1 MSSPEPA
8 EPAEVRHLPVP
19 VEISEARPIERPTIA
34 ALPAPIVAAT
44 GGFLA
49 GVAAFVLVKLMRRP
63 RRKVAL
69 RLGRKRGDRLEI
81 AGSRSFL
88 VDVHV
93 LKR

>member
-1 MSSPEPA
+1 M
-8 EPAEVRHLPVP
+8 RHLPVP
-19 VEISEARPIERPTIA
+19 VETTETRVVDRAQSAP
-34 ALPAPIVAAT
+34 LPAPLVAAT

-49 GVAAFVLVKLMRRP
+49 GVATFVLLRVLRRP
-63 RRKVAL
+63 RRGAL
-69 RLGRKRGDRLEI
+69 KLPGRKRGNRIEI

>member
-1 MSSPEPA
+1 MPEP
-8 EPAEVRHLPVP
+8 EPAEVRHLPVR
-19 VEISEARPIERPTIA
+19 VAESETRVIDRPQPA
-34 ALPAPIVAAT
+34 ALSAPLAAAT

-49 GVAAFVLVKLMRRP
+49 GVATFLLVRVMRRP
-63 RRKVAL
+63 RRGAL
-69 RLGRKRGDRLEI
+69 RLGGRRKANRLEI

>member
-1 MSSPEPA
+1 MSS

-19 VEISEARPIERPTIA
+19 VEAPETRVIDRAQARP
-34 ALPAPIVAAT
+34 LPAPLVAAT

-49 GVAAFVLVKLMRRP
+49 GVATFVLLRVLRRP
-63 RRKVAL
+63 RRGAL
-69 RLGRKRGDRLEI
+69 GLPGRKRGKGIEI

>member
-1 MSSPEPA
+1 MA
-8 EPAEVRHLPVP
+8 EPADTRHLPVP
-19 VEISEARPIERPTIA
+19 VNETRVIERPA
-34 ALPAPIVAAT
+34 AAPLPAPLVAAT

-49 GVAAFVLVKLMRRP
+49 GVATFMLVRVLRRP
-63 RRKVAL
+63 RRSAL
-69 RLGRKRGDRLEI
+69 KLGGRRKANRIEI

>member
-1 MSSPEPA
+1 MTEP

-19 VEISEARPIERPTIA
+19 VPEPSETRVIDRPQA
-34 ALPAPIVAAT
+34 APLPAPLVAAT

-49 GVAAFVLVKLMRRP
+49 GVATFLLVRVLRRP
-63 RRKVAL
+63 RRAAL
-69 RLGRKRGDRLEI
+69 KLGGRRKANRIEI

>member
-1 MSSPEPA
+1 MSEPEPA
-8 EPAEVRHLPVP
+8 QVRHLPVP
-19 VEISEARPIERPTIA
+19 VEAPETRVVDRIQA
-34 ALPAPIVAAT
+34 APLPAPIVAAT

-49 GVAAFVLVKLMRRP
+49 GVATFLLVRVIRRP
-63 RRKVAL
+63 RRAAL
-69 RLGRKRGDRLEI
+69 KQPGRKRGNRIEI

>member
-1 MSSPEPA
+1 MPDP

-19 VEISEARPIERPTIA
+19 VPEPSETRVIERA
-34 ALPAPIVAAT
+34 HSAPVAAAT

-49 GVAAFVLVKLMRRP
+49 GVATFLLVRIIRRP
-63 RRKVAL
+63 RRGTLK
-69 RLGRKRGDRLEI
+69 LGGRRKANRIEI

>member
-1 MSSPEPA
+1 MSS

-19 VEISEARPIERPTIA
+19 VPESETRVIERAQAGPLATP
-34 ALPAPIVAAT
+34 LVAAT

-49 GVAAFVLVKLMRRP
+49 GVAAFVLVRVLRRP
-63 RRKVAL
+63 RRGSL
-69 RLGRKRGDRLEI
+69 SLPGRKRGNRIEI